1 ETAPPILREL
11 GIPATFF
18 IPSQGILGR
27 REFWWDVLA
36 SIFFGPSVIPN
47 ELVIE
52 AEGETLKLPSA
63 TPRERQQAHHDL
75 YHRIRRAR
83 QEERDRL
90 LQKVSEWAGA
100 SSREAE
106 ARPMNRAEV
115 EELARRTGHSIGG
128 HGTHHL
134 SLSEHSEEVVRREVE
149 ENRTLLELSI
159 GRVVTTFAYPFG
171 DHDDRAVQVA
181 ADAGYRAAVTCV
193 EDLVRPLSDPLR
205 LPRLALGS
213 S

>member
-1 ETAPPILREL
+1 LCVSPGDFRSQMAHVAKAFRPMPLIQLAAAAREGWLPERAVAITFDDGYLDNLETASPILLEL

-75 YHRIRRAR
+75 YHRI
-83 QEERDRL
+83 
-90 LQKVSEWAGA
+90 
-100 SSREAE
+100 
-106 ARPMNRAEV
+106 
-115 EELARRTGHSIGG
+115 
-128 HGTHHL
+128 
-134 SLSEHSEEVVRREVE
+134 
-149 ENRTLLELSI
+149 
-159 GRVVTTFAYPFG
+159 
-171 DHDDRAVQVA
+171 
-181 ADAGYRAAVTCV
+181 
-193 EDLVRPLSDPLR
+193 
-205 LPRLALGS
+205 
-213 S
+213 